1 MDCINNIVEKQREYF
16 YTEETKDINFRISQL
31 KLLKKIIIKNE
42 EKLLIALKNDLNKS
56 AFEAYETEIGT
67 VLMELNYTIK
77 RLRSWIKPKKVK
89 TSITNFLSKSYIYS
103 EPYGVVL
110 IIAPWNY
117 PFQLAISP
125 LIGAIAAGNCAIIK
139 PSEYATNTSKIVKEI
154 INNNFKENFITVIEG
169 GRDTNIK
176 LLQQNLDYIFF
187 TGSVSVGKAVMEEAA
202 KNLTPVTL
210 ELGGKSPCIVHSD
223 ADIKLAAKKIVWGKF
238 LNAGQ
243 TCVAPDYLFVHKDI
257 KYKLISCIID
267 TIKLFF
273 GEEPRESLD
282 YGRIINQEHLGRL
295 GELLKEGSI
304 IVGGDIDRNE
314 KYISPTIMENITWN
328 NHIMKE
334 EIFGPILPILEY
346 SSLNE
351 VITSIRNHGKPLA
364 LYLFTKCKEV
374 EREVLE
380 KLSFGGGCVNDTI
393 MHLTS
398 PHLPFGGVGSSG
410 MGSYHG
416 KASFDTFSHKKSI
429 LKSSSYFD
437 IKLKYPPY
445 GNKIK
450 LLRNIIK

>member
-56 AFEAYETEIGT
+56 TFEAYETEIGT

-103 EPYGVVL
+103 DPYGVVL

-202 KNLTPVTL
+202 KNLTPITL
-210 ELGGKSPCIVHSD
+210 ELGGKSPCIVHND

-257 KYKLISCIID
+257 KHKLISCIID

-273 GEEPRESLD
+273 GEEPKESLD
-282 YGRIINQEHLGRL
+282 YGRIINQEHLSRL
-295 GELLKEGSI
+295 EELLKEGSI
-304 IVGGDIDRNE
+304 IVGGDIDKNE
-314 KYISPTIMENITWN
+314 KYISPTIMENINWD

-364 LYLFTKCKEV
+364 LYVFTKCKEV

-398 PHLPFGGVGSSG
+398 PYLPFGGVGSSG

-445 GNKIK
+445 GNKVK

>member
-1 MDCINNIVEKQREYF
+1 MDYIKSIVEKQREHF
-16 YTEETKDINFRISQL
+16 YTGETKDINFRISQL
-31 KLLKKIIIKNE
+31 KLLKEVIIKNE

-89 TSITNFLSKSYIYS
+89 TPITSFSSKSYIYS

-125 LIGAIAAGNCAIIK
+125 LIGAIAAGNCSIIK
-139 PSEYATNTSKIVKEI
+139 PSEYATNTSNIVKEI
-154 INNNFKENFITVIEG
+154 INNNFKDNFITVIEG

-202 KNLTPVTL
+202 KNLTPITL

-257 KYKLISCIID
+257 KHKLISCIID

-273 GEEPRESLD
+273 GEEPRKSLD

-304 IVGGDIDRNE
+304 IVGGDIDKNE
-314 KYISPTIMENITWN
+314 KYISPTIMENINWD

-364 LYLFTKCKEV
+364 LYLFTKCKGV

-429 LKSSSYFD
+429 LKSSSYLD

>member
-202 KNLTPVTL
+202 KSLTPITL

>member
-56 AFEAYETEIGT
+56 VFEAYETEIAT

-89 TSITNFLSKSYIYS
+89 TPITNFLSKSYIYS

-125 LIGAIAAGNCAIIK
+125 LIGAIAAGNCSIIK
-139 PSEYATNTSKIVKEI
+139 PSEYAPNTSNIVKEI
-154 INNNFKENFITVIEG
+154 INNNFKDNFITVIEG

-187 TGSVSVGKAVMEEAA
+187 TGSVSVGKVVMEEAA
-202 KNLTPVTL
+202 KNLTPITL

-223 ADIKLAAKKIVWGKF
+223 ADIKLATKKIVWGKF

-257 KYKLISCIID
+257 KHKLISCIID

-273 GEEPRESLD
+273 GDEPKKSLD
-282 YGRIINQEHLGRL
+282 YGRIINQEHLSRL

-304 IVGGDIDRNE
+304 IVGGDIDKNE

-328 NHIMKE
+328 NSIMKE

-351 VITSIRNHGKPLA
+351 VITSIRNNGKPLA
-364 LYLFTKCKEV
+364 LYVFTKCKEV
-374 EREVLE
+374 ERQVLE

-416 KASFDTFSHKKSI
+416 KASFDTFSHKKSV

-445 GNKIK
+445 GNKVK